1 MATDLKIGLVGLD
14 TSHCVAFTQILQ
26 GENAPYHVA
35 GGRVTGLFVGGSPAL
50 AVSRE
55 RVQGFSQ
62 ELQTGYGLPV
72 YDSLAELAQAVD
84 ALMLLS
90 GDGRQ
95 HLEQFQS
102 MAVGKPVFIDKP
114 LATTT
119 TEARAILQV
128 AAQTGTP
135 VMSCSSLRFAD
146 GLADPLPPGEQLLA
160 CETFGPATVLPD
172 FPGLFWYGVHG
183 IDSLF
188 AWMGAGCQRVRCLT
202 HASMEVVVGEWPE
215 RRLGVFRGTRLATSA
230 FGGVLH
236 TTERVHGRQARN
248 DPPFYFRLMQHV
260 QAFFL
265 SRRSPVS
272 AEEMFAVIAFIE
284 AAHES
289 AQRGGA
295 AVELA
300 LL

>member
-1 MATDLKIGLVGLD
+1 MDAPLKIGLVGLD
-14 TSHCVAFTQILQ
+14 TSHCVAFTQLLQ
-26 GENAPYHVA
+26 DAADPYHVA

-62 ELQTGYGLPV
+62 ELQSRYGLPV

-84 ALMLLS
+84 ALLLLS

-95 HLEQFQS
+95 HLEQFQAV
-102 MAVGKPVFIDKP
+102 AVGKPVFVDKP
-114 LATTT
+114 LATSSA
-119 TEARAILQV
+119 EARALLKL

-135 VMSCSSLRFAD
+135 VMSCSALRFAD
-146 GLADPLPPGEQLLA
+146 GLAEPLPLGEHVLA
-160 CETFGPATVLPD
+160 CEIYGPATVLPD

-188 AWMGAGCQRVRCLT
+188 AWMGAGCQRVRCLA
-202 HASMEVVVGEWPE
+202 HPAQDVLVGEWAGG
-215 RRLGVFRGTRLATSA
+215 RLGVFRGTRLATSA

-236 TTERVHGRQARN
+236 TTGQVLARQARHET
-248 DPPFYFRLMQHV
+248 PLYYRLV
-260 QAFFL
+260 QQILAFFR
-265 SRRSPVS
+265 SRRAPLA

-284 AAHES
+284 AAHAS
-289 AQRGGA
+289 AQQGGA